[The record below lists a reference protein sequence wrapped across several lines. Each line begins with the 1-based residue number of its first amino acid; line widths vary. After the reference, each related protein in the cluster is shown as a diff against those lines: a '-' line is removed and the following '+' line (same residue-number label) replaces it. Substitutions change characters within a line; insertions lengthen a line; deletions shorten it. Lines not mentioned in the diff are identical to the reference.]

1 MERHHEFRIESF
13 VFPDGT
19 SVEMLVFDG
28 AGDAAPVG
36 SYHVR
41 GAGTRGAQASAN
53 GAPGQ
58 TGVAPRVASSSC
70 AVPPPASTVR
80 SGREARV
87 CPLCGSAHVY
97 PLDWQRRGQNTW
109 ALLLRCPNCETHRD
123 VVMDRP
129 AVEQLN
135 RELYQAHKAVEEQ
148 SRETSRRNFREEAER
163 IVAAL
168 ASGLIQPMD
177 F

>member
-1 MERHHEFRIESF
+1 MERHHEFRIEFF

-19 SVEMLVFDG
+19 SVEMMVFDG
-28 AGDAAPVG
+28 AGDAAPIG
-36 SYHVR
+36 SYHAR
-41 GAGTRGAQASAN
+41 GAGTRDAHASESGSA
-53 GAPGQ
+53 GH
-58 TGVAPRVASSSC
+58 TGTVPRVAPSPC
-70 AVPPPASTVR
+70 AAPPPATTVR
-80 SGREARV
+80 SGLDARV

-97 PLDWQRRGQNTW
+97 PLDWQRRGENTW
-109 ALLLRCPNCETHRD
+109 ALFLRCPNCETHRD

-135 RELYQAHKAVEEQ
+135 RELYKAHKAVEEE
-148 SRETSRRNFREEAER
+148 SRETSRRNFQEEAER

-168 ASGLIQPMD
+168 SSGLIQPMD